1 METKS
6 ENWIESAGGII
17 ETYRDLVSIKIVEK
31 TSRGI
36 SVSIYGVILLVFI
49 IFILLFLG
57 TGAAWW
63 IGESLNNMKAGF
75 FIVSGTYVVLFTVL
89 MLIGKKYLIPGIRNI
104 IIRMIYDED

>member
-1 METKS
+1 MEAKS

-36 SVSIYGVILLVFI
+36 SVSIYGIILLVFI

-75 FIVSGTYVVLFTVL
+75 FIVSGTYVILFAAMML
-89 MLIGKKYLIPGIRNI
+89 MGKKYLIPGIRNI